1 MPGGPR
7 ALVRPGSG
15 PHGYES
21 SQGTSECPFD
31 SRRSGAVWGE
41 GMQTILAN
49 FQNLERLKLTPTYK
63 NKKDWLFFFAFSFIY
78 TRQWFLDSLKHL
90 LICQKE
96 ICGHTS
102 FSCSGPPAER
112 PCCSVNPQTKCEAP
126 HPPTQTPAPRHACR
140 SPHVT
145 RAAEQRAWGLPGDP
159 DSGPAF
165 SVCLPGR
172 QADL

>member
-63 NKKDWLFFFAFSFIY
+63 NKKDWLFFCIFVYIHKTVVFRFTKTSAYLPERNLRPHI
-78 TRQWFLDSLKHL
+78 L
-90 LICQKE
+90 LLFRAPGRTTVLLSKPTNKMRSPPPP
-96 ICGHTS
+96 HTDPCTS
-102 FSCSGPPAER
+102 ACMPLPARDPGSRAEGLGPPR
-112 PCCSVNPQTKCEAP
+112 
-126 HPPTQTPAPRHACR
+126 
-140 SPHVT
+140 
-145 RAAEQRAWGLPGDP
+145 
-159 DSGPAF
+159 
-165 SVCLPGR
+165 
-172 QADL
+172 